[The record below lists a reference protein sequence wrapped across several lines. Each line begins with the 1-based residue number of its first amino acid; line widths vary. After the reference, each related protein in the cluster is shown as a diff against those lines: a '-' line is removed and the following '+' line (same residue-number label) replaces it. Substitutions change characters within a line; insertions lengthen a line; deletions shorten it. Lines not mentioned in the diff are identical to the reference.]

1 MRKLTLND
9 AVMLRVVVWLYLDLK
24 PLNSSQ
30 HPLSVSDNFQ
40 KHP

>member
-1 MRKLTLND
+1 MRKLTLNG
-9 AVMLRVVVWLYLDLK
+9 AVMLRVVAWLYLGLT

-30 HPLSVSDNFQ
+30 CPLSVSDNFE